1 LDLIEILIKNPES
14 AKREEKIEDL
24 SLMFIHMH
32 HLINE
37 FRPIHARELLQ
48 VMLYAQK
55 RGRLQVARRFRDH
68 LDKVNHLHNNLTTV
82 VTYTVSLKLD

>member
-1 LDLIEILIKNPES
+1 MSAVKVHSRACGKNFLFLGYASDS

-24 SLMFIHMH
+24 SLLFIHMH

-55 RGRLQVARRFRDH
+55 RRRLQVAKKFRDN
-68 LDKVNHLHNNLTTV
+68 LDKVAIFTTRG
-82 VTYTVSLKLD
+82 Y

>member
-1 LDLIEILIKNPES
+1 LDLIEILIKNPDS

-55 RGRLQVARRFRDH
+55 RGRLQVARRFREH
-68 LDKVNHLHNNLTTV
+68 LDKVN
-82 VTYTVSLKLD
+82 